1 MMKLRY
7 SGCALALLLAGCG
20 SAAEPEDGPSPS
32 TTTISYTGAP
42 AGYASAGSSASL
54 SVVRFTNEG
63 AVATPLEV
71 APRAAWRAL
80 HDAYAALGIPVETDS
95 ATLRA
100 RSGRV
105 AVSRQLAG
113 QPLSAL
119 LNCGFT
125 PLGRAIADEYR
136 VSLDLVSVVRPRE
149 RASQVETRLSA
160 SAQQPSTGSSVECSS
175 TGALELRLNQEVK
188 VRAGAR

>member
-1 MMKLRY
+1 MMKLRQT
-7 SGCALALLLAGCG
+7 GCVLALLLAGCG
-20 SAAEPEDGPSPS
+20 SAAEPADGPAPS
-32 TTTISYTGAP
+32 TTTISYSGAP
-42 AGYASAGSSASL
+42 SGYATAGSSASL

-80 HDAYAALGIPVETDS
+80 HDAYAAVGIAVEADS
-95 ATLRA
+95 AALRA
-100 RSGRV
+100 GTGRV

-125 PLGRAIADEYR
+125 PLGRAIADE
-136 VSLDLVSVVRPRE
+136 
-149 RASQVETRLSA
+149 
-160 SAQQPSTGSSVECSS
+160 
-175 TGALELRLNQEVK
+175 
-188 VRAGAR
+188 